1 MCQPT
6 HWTEDL
12 RRPAIGPA
20 ASGGRQR
27 GSSLPTDPLERV
39 VDRSDV
45 DAHLD
50 DASAYDD
57 RRPGRA
63 GRAARAPT
71 TRRRPGAAFRRGRSP
86 SSPARGTDR
95 RFCHRAVAQLC
106 PALRTDG
113 SCSRT
118 ELSTMR
124 RSEETRE
131 DTTLNDALSWAT
143 ASSARARHQRQPVV
157 NRNDHRARRRR
168 RPRLRGRSLLA
179 SFAFETVS
187 RV

>member
-1 MCQPT
+1 VGRRRRAVALRQPARLADAFPRSHPRVSHRPDHVST
-6 HWTEDL
+6 DTLDRGSASTGHRTRGL
-12 RRPAIGPA
+12 RRSPA
-20 ASGGRQR
+20 RL
-27 GSSLPTDPLERV
+27 SLPTDPLERV

-50 DASAYDD
+50 DASPYDD

-71 TRRRPGAAFRRGRSP
+71 TRRRPGAAVRRGRSP

-143 ASSARARHQRQPVV
+143 ASSAASTPAGSQP
-157 NRNDHRARRRR
+157 
-168 RPRLRGRSLLA
+168 
-179 SFAFETVS
+179 
-187 RV
+187 

>member
-27 GSSLPTDPLERV
+27 GSAFRRILWNVLSTARTSMPSST
-39 VDRSDV
+39 
-45 DAHLD
+45 

-71 TRRRPGAAFRRGRSP
+71 TRRRPGAAVRRGRSP

-143 ASSARARHQRQPVV
+143 ASSAASTPAGSQP
-157 NRNDHRARRRR
+157 
-168 RPRLRGRSLLA
+168 
-179 SFAFETVS
+179 
-187 RV
+187 